1 MLAANRIL
9 KLQEGDRLKEISIRI
24 FVPEPS
30 GNNSWACRYEIDW
43 PEKMKV
49 AEAGGADS
57 VQALFLAMQMIGSEI
72 YTSSYHKSGKLYL
85 DELNKGY
92 GFPVPV
98 TLRDLLV
105 GDDKKYM

>member
-1 MLAANRIL
+1 MLAASRIL

-30 GNNSWACRYEIDW
+30 FNNSWSCHYEVDW
-43 PEKMKV
+43 PEGTRA

-57 VQALFLAMQMIGSEI
+57 AQALFLAMQMIGSEI

-85 DELNKGY
+85 DAPNKGY
-92 GFPVPV
+92 WFPVPL

-105 GDDKKYM
+105 GDDKKYI